1 MYDLTGNL
9 ELLPSN
15 RIDCAVAPESFA
27 NYSVQHKVKTNI
39 APTADIWALGAVFS
53 DVLVWSICGER
64 GREEYR
70 LKRQAEIASQQ
81 HLKERGIDACFH
93 DMVERLES
101 VQESHDWALDN
112 RRWKDD
118 VSAGLSELILKFM
131 LVSHEE
137 RLTAMQ
143 IRPRADKILKGIQS
157 SPTDRN
163 GLPSGHNS
171 TERSM
176 NGDHTTSV
184 LPRTS
189 PHDRTEMVIQAVPS
203 QGRDYDSKEP
213 WYTDPDPAFD
223 EPRTPSV
230 PEIQPP
236 AKAAEEPIESDQV
249 VTIETVYALMQTP
262 SRTRSMLYPL
272 VHRPDKATVIMS
284 LPGMEDAR
292 RKIEAHNGRD
302 QVCCDGLSIAVL
314 SDQLY
319 LPLADHDHR

>member
-1 MYDLTGNL
+1 MYSMYDVTGNL

-143 IRPRADKILKGIQS
+143 IRPRADKILKGIQP

-163 GLPSGHNS
+163 GHPLGHDS
-171 TERSM
+171 TERQM
-176 NGDHTTSV
+176 NGERTISV
-184 LPRTS
+184 PPRTS
-189 PHDRTEMVIQAVPS
+189 THARAEMGIEAVPS
-203 QGRDYDSKEP
+203 RRIDYDSKEP
-213 WYTDPDPAFD
+213 WYTDPDSAFD
-223 EPRTPSV
+223 EPRTTSV
-230 PEIQPP
+230 PETQPP
-236 AKAAEEPIESDQV
+236 AKATEQPIQSDQT
-249 VTIETVYALMQTP
+249 VTVEKVYALMQTP
-262 SRTRSMLYPL
+262 SRTRSMLSPR
-272 VHRPDKATVIMS
+272 VHRLDKATVIMS

-302 QVCCDGLSIAVL
+302 QVSCYGLSILVL
-314 SDQLY
+314 PDQ
-319 LPLADHDHR
+319 